1 MRGLKM
7 RRAPHARS
15 PCDACF
21 SRSRIWHLS
30 LIDSRTLRRILPMLL
45 NEGYSFMREAVA
57 KSLAQVRLL
66 VGHHSPGVGAFEN
79 QPDAMIRF
87 ELIATLTIGLIPMLL
102 F

>member
-1 MRGLKM
+1 
-7 RRAPHARS
+7 
-15 PCDACF
+15 
-21 SRSRIWHLS
+21 
-30 LIDSRTLRRILPMLL
+30 
-45 NEGYSFMREAVA
+45 MREAVA